1 MKNKKIVSYTL
12 AATLATSI
20 VPNADS
26 EVVSATEN
34 NSVENNADENLKEN
48 GKIVNEE
55 IQLKRYEKG
64 VKANWLNPNSTDVE
78 IINNE
83 DESSNHR

>member
-48 GKIVNEE
+48 VELE
-55 IQLKRYEKG
+55 I
-64 VKANWLNPNSTDVE
+64 
-78 IINNE
+78 
-83 DESSNHR
+83 

>member
-1 MKNKKIVSYTL
+1 MFKLVGMQYKVALIIDDNNNKIIFNFIINNEGDILVKNKKIVSYTL

-34 NSVENNADENLKEN
+34 N
-48 GKIVNEE
+48 
-55 IQLKRYEKG
+55 
-64 VKANWLNPNSTDVE
+64 
-78 IINNE
+78 
-83 DESSNHR
+83 

>member
-12 AATLATSI
+12 AATLATSR

-48 GKIVNEE
+48 VC
-55 IQLKRYEKG
+55 LLYTSD
-64 VKANWLNPNSTDVE
+64 AADDTT
-78 IINNE
+78 
-83 DESSNHR
+83 

>member
-1 MKNKKIVSYTL
+1 MFKLVGMQYKVALIIDDNNNKIIFNFIINNEGDILVKNKKIVSYTL

-34 NSVENNADENLKEN
+34 NSVENNAVENLKEN
-48 GKIVNEE
+48 
-55 IQLKRYEKG
+55 L
-64 VKANWLNPNSTDVE
+64 
-78 IINNE
+78 
-83 DESSNHR
+83 